1 MLKNVALKRALKNYF
16 FPALTLINKF
26 IPKNDRIILLY
37 SANGG
42 INNSLVPLRKLLLDY
57 SYDNKYKIY
66 CGVENLKFADGE
78 KKVTYITHLQSM
90 FLYFRTKH
98 VFYTTGQIP
107 IKPTNSQRVIQLGH
121 GITDFKTGAKLSKIG
136 NGDEFFF
143 SYIAVS
149 SDLYAPIYSVE
160 YECPLSRVKP
170 IGDVLADQ
178 LLKYPRKRTCFLSF
192 SKLLVWFPTY
202 RKSDYLGDE
211 DSSMESLVPMFEES
225 DYPELNAYLEKYNI
239 KLVIKTHPAQTNI
252 GGGKRHFSN
261 LDVYTHDEFVNDGLN
276 VYSLFAQSDGMV
288 GDYSSMSLHAL
299 LIDIPL
305 AFVVPDLEEYR
316 RKRGF
321 IFKDPTEYMCGDI
334 IKTSSE
340 FFKFID
346 DFAAGVDN
354 YKDERHRIRD
364 VIFKYQDGKT
374 CERALALSGITL

>member
-1 MLKNVALKRALKNYF
+1 MQKNVKVKKFLKGTL
-16 FPALTLINKF
+16 FPILTLLNKWL
-26 IPKNDRIILLY
+26 PKNDKIILLY

-42 INNSLVPLRKLLLDY
+42 ICHSLEPLRKLLLDLG
-57 SYDNKYKIY
+57 YDSKYTIY
-66 CGVENLKFADGE
+66 CGIEKLEYADDE
-78 KKVTYITHLQSM
+78 KRVIFISQLRSV
-90 FLYFRTKH
+90 FLFLRTKY

-178 LLKYPRKRTCFLSF
+178 LLKYSRKRTCFLSF

-202 RKSDYLGDE
+202 RKSDYLGDD
-211 DSSMESLVPMFEES
+211 DSSIESLVPMFEES

-239 KLVIKTHPAQTNI
+239 KLIIKTHPAQTNA

-305 AFVVPDLEEYR
+305 AFVVPDLEEYG

-334 IKTSSE
+334 IKTPSE
-340 FFKFID
+340 FFKFVD
-346 DFAAGVDN
+346 DFARDIDN
-354 YKDERHRIRD
+354 YKEKRHRIKD
-364 VIFKYQDGKT
+364 VVFKYQDGKT
-374 CERALALSGITL
+374 IERAIQLAGLNL